1 MWAKGLITRE
11 GKAQPPRCGRGVQA
25 SQTRANRGPESV
37 LLGER
42 RASDWQREG
51 ETERETH
58 TGDRDEAPH
67 DGPRVRQDQGSA
79 EHRTVQG
86 WALTPGWRQRLR
98 VVQSDWP
105 ALGSAVNQA
114 GPCGQ
119 SRGCTFPSLP
129 LLVSR
134 KCLPSKAQIP
144 KSKFNQ
150 RSEKMQKQRTT
161 VKKTKQ

>member
-114 GPCGQ
+114 GPCG
-119 SRGCTFPSLP
+119 SSLLCVLSHSQGSQGKHENKQP
-129 LLVSR
+129 LS
-134 KCLPSKAQIP
+134 I
-144 KSKFNQ
+144 
-150 RSEKMQKQRTT
+150 QKG
-161 VKKTKQ
+161 KQKPRPTMRD